1 MFLFKKNQ
9 KQMQNV
15 LPRKKLLDYPSF
27 EIQSEFL
34 IPSFYTQ
41 EFFESLPT
49 DKEREIY
56 MKKESPFSSC
66 PSFTLRPFILK
77 SDSDI
82 RQESFF
88 IHLISIFSKIFKKEG
103 LPIYLRD
110 LDFIQLGKGTGLI
123 EYVKDS
129 ASISTLKKKY
139 P

>member
-1 MFLFKKNQ
+1 M
-9 KQMQNV
+9 
-15 LPRKKLLDYPSF
+15 R
-27 EIQSEFL
+27 
-34 IPSFYTQ
+34 
-41 EFFESLPT
+41 
-49 DKEREIY
+49 
-56 MKKESPFSSC
+56 KESPFSSC
-66 PSFTLRPFILK
+66 ASFKLRPFILK
-77 SDSDI
+77 SDADI

-129 ASISTLKKKY
+129 ASISSLKKQH